1 MCYNAQVLIRNAYI
15 LLLMNCLQREQHSRT
30 GCNTSLGW
38 AAPEPM
44 SNVCCSSLVP
54 SLYRHTDHPLPA
66 LLQRDV
72 RLLRKALKHSLAEL
86 ATGDE
91 ERDRLRRRVED
102 LNKTLQVC
110 SLFRCVAA
118 GLSSAHSS
126 SLSQPWR
133 LQAQS
138 ALVL

>member
-1 MCYNAQVLIRNAYI
+1 MRHAGGAAFKNAQVVSKNAY
-15 LLLMNCLQREQHSRT
+15 MLQADGCPEGEQQST
-30 GCNTSLGW
+30 LDCNTSLGW
-38 AAPEPM
+38 AAPNA
-44 SNVCCSSLVP
+44 SFNVCCSSLVP
-54 SLYRHTDHPLPA
+54 TCYKHMANPVPA

-110 SLFRCVAA
+110 WPTTSRAA
-118 GLSSAHSS
+118 AAA
-126 SLSQPWR
+126 R
-133 LQAQS
+133 
-138 ALVL
+138 